1 MPGFAVGIGAG
12 LVECQCG
19 QTGNCGDIIRTELAV
34 GLCQDVSFSLFSVKT
49 LNGGSRPDYSTG
61 SQAPSERLFESFH
74 IDSLSGNLN
83 FTTFPHWTG
92 SYRVEVLALDN
103 GNSLLGT
110 AAEVGSENETA
121 AGSGNTDLDLIY
133 SVEFHIVSKKCS
145 NPRRNISCD
154 ALFSQQPFFNE
165 IGDIFFV
172 LHPLAN
178 GQVEMIIRAVNGGEE
193 PVGGFMEYQASVV
206 ISDANEPPTCTF
218 ASEVAIFGDLG
229 PILIPNFLINGSV
242 GNNEGW
248 QNLIVQITPKSTDRG
263 IFAGS
268 DGPTVDSSGSLLFE
282 TKAGSYGSV
291 IMSVVCLDDGGT
303 RGGGSNT
310 SQPTLIT
317 LHVLPRPTVS
327 VVSPAIL
334 PVTSDSSAVLTIT
347 GQHFGGRQS
356 RGYVSENASV
366 HSNHVQA
373 LLDGIPCRN
382 TRYISDTELLCTGVE
397 DGQGVHDV
405 EVRIADPFF
414 VNKMA
419 TSKVEANKSNSTTIA
434 YPV

>member
-1 MPGFAVGIGAG
+1 MY
-12 LVECQCG
+12 
-19 QTGNCGDIIRTELAV
+19 
-34 GLCQDVSFSLFSVKT
+34 FS
-49 LNGGSRPDYSTG
+49 D
-61 SQAPSERLFESFH
+61 
-74 IDSLSGNLN
+74 D
-83 FTTFPHWTG
+83 
-92 SYRVEVLALDN
+92 
-103 GNSLLGT
+103 
-110 AAEVGSENETA
+110 
-121 AGSGNTDLDLIY
+121 
-133 SVEFHIVSKKCS
+133 
-145 NPRRNISCD
+145 ISCD

-229 PILIPNFLINGSV
+229 TILIPNFLINSSV
-242 GNNEGW
+242 ANNEVW

-268 DGPTVDSSGSLLFE
+268 DGPTVDSSGRLLFE

-334 PVTSDSSAVLTIT
+334 PVTPDSSAVLTIT

-356 RGYVSENASV
+356 RGYVPENESV

-373 LLDGIPCRN
+373 LLDGIPCRIEPQDIFPILSF
-382 TRYISDTELLCTGVE
+382 YAHELKL
-397 DGQGVHDV
+397 
-405 EVRIADPFF
+405 VR
-414 VNKMA
+414 
-419 TSKVEANKSNSTTIA
+419 A
-434 YPV
+434 YTK